1 MLYPKIMIA
10 ANPEECAK
18 VAADLFEALIRSK
31 PACVLGLATGSTP
44 IPLYKELIAREK
56 AGRIDFSRVRT
67 ANLDEYKGLPVTH
80 DQSYRYFMN
89 DNLFLHVN
97 IDIARTNV
105 PNGMAEDIEAE
116 CKRYDALVQSLGC
129 ADLQLLGMGHDG
141 HIAFNEPCDHFP
153 WGTHLVDLDP
163 MTLEANARFFDNDPK
178 KVPNQALTMG
188 IGTIMSARKILMIV
202 SGSDKSAI
210 LAKALLG
217 PIPPSVPAS
226 ALQLHSDVTV
236 VADEA
241 ALADYVKQGGKLA

>member
-1 MLYPKIMIA
+1 MRVYQTPDYAALSRQA
-10 ANPEECAK
+10 ANIISAQII
-18 VAADLFEALIRSK
+18 LK
-31 PACVLGLATGSTP
+31 PDCVLGLATGSSP
-44 IPLYKELIAREK
+44 IGTYKQLIEWNKKGEL
-56 AGRIDFSRVRT
+56 DFSRVT
-67 ANLDEYKGLPVTH
+67 TVNLDEYKGLPVTH

-97 IDIARTNV
+97 IDINKTNV
-105 PNGMAEDIEAE
+105 PNGMAEDIQAE
-116 CKRYDALVQSLGC
+116 CARYDALVQSLGC

-153 WGTHLVDLDP
+153 RGTHLVDLDP

-178 KVPNQALTMG
+178 KVPTQALTMG

-202 SGSDKSAI
+202 SGADKSAM

-217 PIPPSVPAS
+217 PITPMVPAS

-236 VADEA
+236 VADQA
-241 ALADYVKQGGKLA
+241 ALADYIKAGGKVWG

>member
-1 MLYPKIMIA
+1 MRVYQASDYAALSRRAADIIA
-10 ANPEECAK
+10 AQII
-18 VAADLFEALIRSK
+18 LK
-31 PACVLGLATGSTP
+31 PDCVLGLATGSSP
-44 IPLYKELIAREK
+44 IGTYQELIARCEK
-56 AGRIDFSRVRT
+56 GELDFSQVT
-67 ANLDEYKGLPVTH
+67 TVNLDEYQGLPVTH

-97 IDIARTNV
+97 IDMGKTNV
-105 PNGMAEDIEAE
+105 PNGMAEDVEAE

-153 WGTHLVDLDP
+153 RGTHLVELDP
-163 MTLEANARFFDNDPK
+163 MTLEANARFFDNDPA
-178 KVPNQALTMG
+178 KVPHRAMTMG

-202 SGSDKSAI
+202 SGSDKSAM

-217 PIPPSVPAS
+217 PITPMVPAS

-236 VADEA
+236 VADTA
-241 ALADYVKQGGKLA
+241 ALADYLKAGGEVC

>member
-1 MLYPKIMIA
+1 MRVYQTPDYTALSRQAANIIA
-10 ANPEECAK
+10 AQ
-18 VAADLFEALIRSK
+18 VILK
-31 PACVLGLATGSTP
+31 PNCVLGLATGSSP
-44 IPLYKELIAREK
+44 IGTYQNLIAKCK
-56 AGRIDFSRVRT
+56 AGELDFSQVT
-67 ANLDEYKGLPVTH
+67 TVNLDEYKGLPVTH

-105 PNGMAEDIEAE
+105 PNGMAEDVEAE
-116 CKRYDALVQSLGC
+116 CARYDALVQSLGC

-202 SGSDKSAI
+202 SGADKSAI
-210 LAKALLG
+210 LARALLG
-217 PIPPSVPAS
+217 PITPQVPAS

-236 VADEA
+236 VADQA
-241 ALADYVKQGGKLA
+241 ALADYVKQGGKLS